1 MNRVERYLLD
11 RISRDGSIHLTLLD
25 PENFTPQAAS
35 KNAKEAEAAG
45 TAAIMIG
52 GSTAVS
58 SLELDNVVKKV
69 SENIDIPVI
78 LFPGNVSGICPHA
91 DALWFMS
98 LLNSRDPYFVIGAQ
112 ALGAT
117 LVKRYGL
124 EPIPMGYIIVN
135 GGGTAGLIGQA
146 NLIPYDKPEVAA
158 IYALA
163 AQYLGMRFVYLEA
176 GSGAEKPAPS
186 EMVSKVR
193 NLIDIPLI
201 VGGGI
206 RTGDDASRIV
216 KAGADAIVTGT
227 VVEEVGSKA
236 GERIE
241 ELVQSI
247 KRASKGRG
255 RA

>member
-1 MNRVERYLLD
+1 MKKVERYLLD
-11 RISRDGSIHLTLLD
+11 RISRDGAIHLTLLD
-25 PENFTPQAAS
+25 PEKFTPQAAF
-35 KNAKEAEAAG
+35 KTAKEAEAAG
-45 TAAIMIG
+45 TTAIMVG
-52 GSTAVS
+52 GSTAIS
-58 SLELDNVVKKV
+58 SPELDKVVKEV
-69 SENIDIPVI
+69 SENIEIPII
-78 LFPGNVSGICPHA
+78 LFPGNITGICPHA
-91 DALWFMS
+91 DAVWFMS
-98 LLNSRDPYFVIGAQ
+98 LLNSRDPYFIIGAQ

-146 NLIPYDKPEVAA
+146 SPVPYNMPDVAA

-176 GSGAEKPAPS
+176 GSGAEKPVPP
-186 EMVSKVR
+186 EMISKVR
-193 NLIDIPLI
+193 KLIDIPLI

-206 RTGDDASRIV
+206 KTGEDASRIV

-227 VVEEVGSKA
+227 VVEVVSKTR
-236 GERIE
+236 ERIN

-247 KRASKGRG
+247 RLASKARV
-255 RA
+255 RT